1 MNKTKWLQVVAKA
14 PWSPFMLFEIKGD
27 AVHLRPIPL
36 TFLCGYAAP
45 VHGKTSLSVNTML
58 GASTQLCFGF
68 WSPFYLGWVAVQY
81 KSPWPCPL
89 VLSRQSSGSMVQIF
103 VWPILMHEIS
113 AANMDHFLVLIQDKG
128 QLFSLDAIF
137 PQLFSGLFVFLNFN
151 GCSKKQMLSVM
162 LIMPNHIL
170 SCIVLNEL
178 GLGGYVSIFES
189 SGMSLWPSWVQGVK
203 QHQPWPTPDEL
214 RSKSCDAELQPTPWP
229 SFNLVERCSVR
240 CY

>member
-1 MNKTKWLQVVAKA
+1 VPLWPFSAPVVVKA

-27 AVHLRPIPL
+27 AVHLSPIPWP
-36 TFLCGYAAP
+36 FFCGYAAP
-45 VHGKTSLSVNTML
+45 VHLKTSLSVNTML
-58 GASTQLCFGF
+58 ADSTQLCFGL
-68 WSPFYLGWVAVQY
+68 WSPFYFCWFAVQ
-81 KSPWPCPL
+81 S
-89 VLSRQSSGSMVQIF
+89 SRSMVQII

-189 SGMSLWPSWVQGVK
+189 SGMSLLPSWVQGVK